1 MKFTY
6 IYIYTYTLYYILYTY
21 IYIIYINIIGLVS
34 ESYLLLHYFVIQG
47 AKLRRRNKCNA
58 IAVKIKSAI
67 KSVKINL

>member
-6 IYIYTYTLYYILYTY
+6 IYIYIYIL
-21 IYIIYINIIGLVS
+21 YINIIGLVS

-47 AKLRRRNKCNA
+47 ASRKLRRRNKCNA

-67 KSVKINL
+67 KSVKINYNKTSGKNTK